1 MLSDNHITSKGAVM
15 VAGLYAKNNSLQELQ
30 L

>member
-1 MLSDNHITSKGAVM
+1 MLSDNKITSKGAKLI
-15 VAGLYAKNNSLQELQ
+15 AKLYRETISLQELQ